1 MLTLNML
8 SSADK
13 VAAQGVGSACLELI
27 KMLKKYASD
36 SFIIKINSW
45 KKSDITHYHTIDLVY
60 YFSTFFRFYTGIKV
74 GYVHFLP
81 ETLDGS
87 IKLPKF
93 IFVIFKRYV
102 ISFYK
107 RMDHLVVVNPDF
119 IDKLAMCGLDRKKV
133 TYIPNFV
140 SKEKWYELPIDEKN
154 RFKDQ
159 LKIAQDKFIVLGA
172 GQIQKRK
179 GIDDFVALAKK
190 NLDVQFIWAG
200 GFSFGKIT
208 DGFDRYQEMVDH
220 PPKNLLFT
228 GIISREELM
237 KYYNL
242 ADLFLLPSF
251 NELFP
256 MSILEAASTKTPVML
271 RDLDLY
277 HHILEEKYLCVR
289 DLEDMNKKLREIL
302 NKKEILI
309 EYQKRAEDISMQ
321 YSEEALCK
329 IWQNFYKN
337 LLTISS
343 EVNF

>member
-1 MLTLNML
+1 MLILNML

-13 VAAQGVGSACLELI
+13 FAAQGVLSAYLELV
-27 KMLKKYASD
+27 KMLKKNASD
-36 SFIIKINSW
+36 VFTIKINSL
-45 KKSDITHYHTIDLVY
+45 KKSDITHYHTIDPIY
-60 YFSTFFRFYTGIKV
+60 YFFTFFKFYTGIRV
-74 GYVHFLP
+74 GSVHFLP

-93 IFVIFKRYV
+93 IFAILKKYV
-102 ISFYK
+102 VSFYK

-119 IDKLAMCGLDRKKV
+119 INKLETYGLNRKKI

-140 SKEKWYELPIDEKN
+140 SKEKWYKLSIDEKN
-154 RFKDQ
+154 SFKDQ
-159 LKIAQDKFIVLGA
+159 LQIARDKFIVLGA

-179 GIDDFVALAKK
+179 GIDNFIALAKK

-208 DGFDRYQEMVDH
+208 DGFKCYKKIVDH

-228 GIISREELM
+228 GIISREEM
-237 KYYNL
+237 MQYYNI

-271 RDLDLY
+271 LDLKLY
-277 HHILEEKYLCVR
+277 HYILKGKYLCVH
-289 DLEDMNKKLREIL
+289 DFKDMNKKLREIL

-309 EYQKRAEDISMQ
+309 AYQENSEEISMQ
-321 YSEEALCK
+321 YSEEALYK
-329 IWQNFYKN
+329 IWKNFYKS
-337 LLTISS
+337 LLKP
-343 EVNF
+343 V